1 MLSVVTAAALLAVCS
16 AAPQYY
22 YPPYAMYA
30 APYPYQGYPVY
41 GAVSPDT
48 ASSRL
53 LTFSSLQSVS
63 GKFEIT
69 GTNTV
74 SGSAEFQQNPLTGNN
89 SKYSFYL
96 NGSGVMPNM
105 KYKIG
110 VGSACSATPT
120 TTLVEVTSPMF
131 MLNGFY
137 VKGTSTT
144 VNVDGS
150 GSKVMAKGM
159 FVSIVNSS
167 GTLVGCTTAALA

>member
-1 MLSVVTAAALLAVCS
+1 MGIIHRSSSHKHLQTKHVVGCHC
-16 AAPQYY
+16 
-22 YPPYAMYA
+22 
-30 APYPYQGYPVY
+30 
-41 GAVSPDT
+41 
-48 ASSRL
+48 SRL

-137 VKGTSTT
+137 VKGTDT
-144 VNVDGS
+144 VVAEMS
-150 GSKVMAKGM
+150 GMNANKTSA
-159 FVSIVNSS
+159 N
-167 GTLVGCTTAALA
+167 